1 MNAQIKLT
9 EELIITQNFNS
20 FKYKIENNKIKTR
33 LNKKFD
39 LTLKNIKIDQKL
51 VVIDEISKFEV
62 FDVQNN
68 KINITK
74 NIPFELNG
82 IFTMK
87 FRDLDCLDLNRSL
100 FTAVSTEVE
109 LSSELLLANKKI
121 FENSHFRINQL
132 KKLSADSQNCFYLG
146 HDLDTSQHN
155 NRVIPITI
163 EDLIIIEELLKTN
176 PLRMSKYILIDFS
189 GDNIKFWS
197 GINKQYLLNIF
208 TNISKKIDIFIRL
221 TDTQVEKSIFKQY
234 EKVVKGCIYP
244 NEELISYMRSEKTR
258 GLKINNNRLLTGEL
272 EYTLNSCS
280 RRNVA
285 LNLQAVNSFNATDEA
300 HVLQLIMLHLKQSIL
315 ENKILNINTNFNPS
329 FELLKIIES
338 LKCSNITFNSWEV
351 NSECKGQQIDIALI
365 NAYPRLNN
373 GDYSRVNSFVTQ
385 STCAKVFLIGD
396 PNNNKTEILDGNLI
410 FRLPFSIIKQI
421 ISYLPSIAVLGYNN
435 DILEIIRESESN
447 FIYHVDDIRLDNYS
461 PQLLTVFKKQMW
473 KIIGLNNVS
482 FKFANKL
489 DIAEFDQLVNIHK
502 LPLQY
507 EFADT
512 HYTEHNNHLF
522 ASNGQHFANIN
533 RLKADEIEI
542 LKAGAYIVKYN
553 NNEQFNTLIISDN
566 DESYKVTN
574 KALLHLPV
582 GARIC
587 TNGLS
592 ISIYITDAEYNMNE
606 FKKYKNEMFINSTT
620 SGEYIEDYD
629 FSYQAEYQNYNG
641 IYIYD
646 NSQSDMYASNLTL
659 DNYDQ
664 VVNLFNQLT
673 SQKLFIF
680 RLDDDNQITNIIT
693 TYTVLVNLE
702 VSLFSTQNDLL
713 EIIKDNNLWSYVEV
727 IK

>member
-9 EELIITQNFNS
+9 EELIITQSFNS
-20 FKYKIENNKIKTR
+20 FKYKIENNTIKTR
-33 LNKKFD
+33 TNKKFD
-39 LTLKNIKIDQKL
+39 FDLENIKINQKL
-51 VVIDEISKFEV
+51 VVADETPIFAIY
-62 FDVQNN
+62 DDQNN

-74 NIPFELNG
+74 SIPFELNG
-82 IFTMK
+82 IFTIK
-87 FRDLDCLDLNRSL
+87 FKDLDYFDLNQSL
-100 FTAVSTEVE
+100 FTAITAQVE
-109 LSSELLLANKKI
+109 LSSELLLANNKI

-132 KKLSADSQNCFYLG
+132 KKLSANCQNCFYLG
-146 HDLDTSQHN
+146 HDLDTSQFN
-155 NRVIPITI
+155 NMVIPITV
-163 EDLIIIEELLKTN
+163 EDLIIIEELLKAN
-176 PLRMSKYILIDFS
+176 PLRMSKYILVDFTD
-189 GDNIKFWS
+189 DNIKLWS
-197 GINKQYLLNIF
+197 GINKQYLLDIF
-208 TNISKKIDIFIRL
+208 ANISKNIDIFIKV
-221 TDTQVEKSIFKQY
+221 TTEQIEKSVFKQY
-234 EKVVKGCIYP
+234 EKVVKGCIYSD
-244 NEELISYMRSEKTR
+244 EEMISYMRTEKTR

-272 EYTLNSCS
+272 EYTLNSCC

-285 LNLQAVNSFNATDEA
+285 LNLEGVNSFKATDEA
-300 HVLQLIMLHLKQSIL
+300 QVLQLIMSHLKQSIL
-315 ENKILNINTNFNPS
+315 EQKILNINTNFNPS
-329 FELLKIIES
+329 FELLNIIES
-338 LKCSNITFNSWEV
+338 LKCSNITLNSWEV
-351 NSECKGQQIDIALI
+351 NNEYTEQQIDIALI

-373 GDYSRVNSFVTQ
+373 GDYSRVNSFVKQ
-385 STCAKVFLIGD
+385 STYAKVFLIGA
-396 PNNNKTEILDGNLI
+396 PNNNMTEILDGNLI
-410 FRLPFSIIKQI
+410 LRLPFGIIKQI
-421 ISYLPSIAVLGYNN
+421 VSYLPSIAVLGYNN
-435 DILEIIRESESN
+435 DVLEIIRESDCN
-447 FIYHVDDIRLDNYS
+447 FVYHLDDIRLDNYS

-489 DIAEFDQLVNIHK
+489 DITEFDQLVNIHK

-507 EFADT
+507 ECSGT
-512 HYTEHNNHLF
+512 HYSEHNNHLF
-522 ASNGQHFANIN
+522 VVNDQQFANIN
-533 RLKADEIEI
+533 RLKAEEIEI

-553 NNEQFNTLIISDN
+553 NSEQFNTLIITDN

-606 FKKYKNEMFINSTT
+606 FKKYKNEMYINSTT

-641 IYIYD
+641 IYIY
-646 NSQSDMYASNLTL
+646 NNPQSDMYASNLTV

-664 VVNLFNQLT
+664 VVHLFNQLT

-680 RLDDDNQITNIIT
+680 RLDEDNQIANIIT
-693 TYTVLVNLE
+693 TYTVLLNLE